1 MPAGHL
7 LIFLFAAAM
16 TAILTAP
23 VRLWLLRREML
34 DWPDSRRSH
43 SRPTPRGGGAAIAGS
58 LIAAWLVWP
67 QAFAEWRLPMAVIF
81 GMALTGWLEDRFSLA
96 ARWRFLAQVVAA
108 TVLAAGVGG
117 IHSVQIGSLAIHTP
131 WLWTPLA
138 VVAVVW
144 LINLHNFMDGS
155 DGMAACQGL
164 WSGLAM
170 ALLFQHAGYQS
181 LAAFSLAAAGAW
193 GGFLF
198 WNRPPARVFMG
209 DSGSLAL
216 GAMVAACAVV
226 GAASGAVSIWLSFMV
241 ASVFVIDAMATLV
254 LRAVRGQRWYTAH
267 RQHAYQQLLECGWRH
282 GQVAALY
289 FLINVLVVLPT
300 IAAALYWP
308 QLDAVLAA
316 GLAVLLLSGWWR
328 VQLTATRNQRQG

>member
-1 MPAGHL
+1 MSTGHV

-16 TAILTAP
+16 TAVLTVP
-23 VRLWLLRREML
+23 VRLWLLRRQML
-34 DWPDSRRSH
+34 DWPDARRSH

-58 LIAAWLVWP
+58 LVAAWLVWP
-67 QAFAEWRLPMAVIF
+67 QAFAEWRLPMVAVLL
-81 GMALTGWLEDRFSLA
+81 MALIGWMEDRFSLA

-108 TVLAAGVGG
+108 AALAAGVGG
-117 IHSVQIGSLAIHTP
+117 IHSVQMGSLAIHAP

-164 WSGLAM
+164 WTGLAM
-170 ALLFQHAGYQS
+170 ALLFRHAGQLS
-181 LAAFSLAAAGAW
+181 LAAFGLAAAGAW

-216 GAMVAACAVV
+216 GAMAAACAVV
-226 GAASGAVSIWLSFMV
+226 GASSGAVSIWLSFMV
-241 ASVFVIDAMATLV
+241 ASVFVVDATATLV
-254 LRAVRGQRWYTAH
+254 LRVVRGQRWYTAH
-267 RQHAYQQLLECGWRH
+267 RQHAYQQLLVFGWSH

-289 FLINVLVVLPT
+289 LLINLLVVLPT
-300 IAAALYWP
+300 IAAALRWP

-328 VQLTATRNQRQG
+328 VQLSATKTQRQG

>member
-108 TVLAAGVGG
+108 TVLAAGFGG

-131 WLWTPLA
+131 WLSTPLA
-138 VVAVVW
+138 VVAVLW
-144 LINLHNFMDGS
+144 LITLPNFLAGS
-155 DGMAACQGL
+155 VRMAACQLL
-164 WSGLAM
+164 WSGQAL
-170 ALLFQHAGYQS
+170 ALLFQHAELQS
-181 LAAFSLAAAGAW
+181 AAAFILDPARAW
-193 GGFLF
+193 RVRLF
-198 WNRPPARVFMG
+198 WLRSPP
-209 DSGSLAL
+209 
-216 GAMVAACAVV
+216 
-226 GAASGAVSIWLSFMV
+226 
-241 ASVFVIDAMATLV
+241 
-254 LRAVRGQRWYTAH
+254 
-267 RQHAYQQLLECGWRH
+267 
-282 GQVAALY
+282 
-289 FLINVLVVLPT
+289 
-300 IAAALYWP
+300 
-308 QLDAVLAA
+308 
-316 GLAVLLLSGWWR
+316 GL
-328 VQLTATRNQRQG
+328 